1 MKVGNELKQM
11 IKKRKMHLDGVLY
24 VCALNKNNKDNN
36 NEIINLNVGLNPKW
50 KLGFENKE
58 KRINTRS

>member
-24 VCALNKNNKDNN
+24 VCALNKNNKDND
-36 NEIINLNVGLNPKW
+36 NEIINLNVELNPKW
-50 KLGFENKE
+50 KLGF
-58 KRINTRS
+58 

>member
-1 MKVGNELKQM
+1 V
-11 IKKRKMHLDGVLY
+11 HVVGVLY

-36 NEIINLNVGLNPKW
+36 NEIINLNVELNPKW

-58 KRINTRS
+58 KRRDIKI

>member
-11 IKKRKMHLDGVLY
+11 IKRKMHLDGVLY

-36 NEIINLNVGLNPKW
+36 NEIINLNVELNPKW

-58 KRINTRS
+58 KRRDMKI

>member
-11 IKKRKMHLDGVLY
+11 IKKNASCWSLY

-58 KRINTRS
+58 KRRDMKI